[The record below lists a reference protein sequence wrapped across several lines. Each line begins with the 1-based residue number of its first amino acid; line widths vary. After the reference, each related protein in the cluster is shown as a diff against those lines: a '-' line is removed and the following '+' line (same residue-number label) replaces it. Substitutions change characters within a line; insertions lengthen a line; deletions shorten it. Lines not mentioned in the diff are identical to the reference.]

1 MAIAVLATIVLGG
14 VILRSLHLDDV
25 TQRTP
30 DERTYIGYATRIA
43 QQGPGAERKII
54 AEFEA
59 DEQLWNYPPPTRVGH
74 IFLLAAVMR
83 VFGTEGAFAGVALSW
98 VCSILSLILTARIG
112 LRYFNATIAITAVFL
127 LATSFAE
134 LALVR
139 RAWQDS
145 TFGFFSLLVI
155 YLALEVSRT
164 PNRAWVHA
172 TFHLAG
178 AWCVLMKQTGP
189 IVYGVALLWLMAD
202 LGFRER
208 TRGALRVALGGA
220 TALALVMVLMIVLTG
235 SLAVAWS
242 SAIHS
247 YAMPPEGMGYLISC
261 CGGPWWQVGWTVALA
276 NPLALSLAAVGIVA
290 PVSFRWSTWRYVALP
305 AAMVLAFLASVSFMP
320 LRQSLRYTS
329 PAHGAFCLLAG
340 YGLWRILE
348 FCSRKLEPGQRWAL
362 YAMAT
367 SALLIAAVGEYRV
380 FEAVSIEAETP
391 DLGTLQIRQVLGR

>member
-1 MAIAVLATIVLGG
+1 
-14 VILRSLHLDDV
+14 
-25 TQRTP
+25 
-30 DERTYIGYATRIA
+30 
-43 QQGPGAERKII
+43 
-54 AEFEA
+54 
-59 DEQLWNYPPPTRVGH
+59 
-74 IFLLAAVMR
+74 
-83 VFGTEGAFAGVALSW
+83 
-98 VCSILSLILTARIG
+98 
-112 LRYFNATIAITAVFL
+112 
-127 LATSFAE
+127 
-134 LALVR
+134 
-139 RAWQDS
+139 
-145 TFGFFSLLVI
+145 
-155 YLALEVSRT
+155 
-164 PNRAWVHA
+164 
-172 TFHLAG
+172 
-178 AWCVLMKQTGP
+178 
-189 IVYGVALLWLMAD
+189 
-202 LGFRER
+202 
-208 TRGALRVALGGA
+208 
-220 TALALVMVLMIVLTG
+220 
-235 SLAVAWS
+235 
-242 SAIHS
+242 
-247 YAMPPEGMGYLISC
+247 MGYLISC